1 MQNVIE
7 LNAAPFVRK
16 NVCWF
21 TSCSLADGLTDT
33 VDIASCVGVEVPLPL
48 EKRTPFR
55 SIWRIID
62 VHRTGTRIQGC
73 LGTAALLACSQDVV
87 RAAKL
92 RVVLQ

>member
-1 MQNVIE
+1 MRT
-7 LNAAPFVRK
+7 LR
-16 NVCWF
+16 F
-21 TSCSLADGLTDT
+21 TWISWCDLADGLTGT
-33 VDIASCVGVEVPLPL
+33 VDFAFSVGVEVPLPL
-48 EKRTPFR
+48 ETRTPFR

-73 LGTAALLACSQDVV
+73 LGTAALVACSQDVV